1 MIKDATRRYAST
13 TASMW
18 QKYLYKNQ
26 RQQVASTKGTAT
38 AIAFCDVQPIR
49 SENKSRKKYVNRHKA
64 AATT

>member
-1 MIKDATRRYAST
+1 
-13 TASMW
+13 MW

-49 SENKSRKKYVNRHKA
+49 SENKSRKKYVNRHKV